1 MRSRETDVPDL
12 FSGWLWASKSI
23 SNRGEVTPKT
33 VGFSKVF
40 MRILNDPWE
49 DMKAKRL
56 SNLRILHVLE
66 ALWDPFWFPNILTIH
81 PKSRRSRHLK
91 TMGFQKFL
99 SGY

>member
-33 VGFSKVF
+33 VVFSKVF

-66 ALWDPFWFPNILTIH
+66 ALWDPFWCPNPSKI
-81 PKSRRSRHLK
+81 
-91 TMGFQKFL
+91 Q
-99 SGY
+99 